1 MDDLKAALERMQIVL
16 KEKQQKENTL
26 STSSHGLAKSAGSL
40 TIQQGSSQPERVNT
54 SGQKKQSDKPL
65 SPGDLPI
72 SDCKESQQKVSAVL
86 FKCFNSLKVY
96 GKEPEQLKD
105 TVDVFLMVLGK
116 YSYNQFQTAIS
127 KYLSRNSDMP
137 TPADIVNIIDPPQEE
152 LSSAMFI
159 QIMRDCTIGGKL
171 LWGDEKRYVDEFK
184 RREMAKVRGG
194 SDVLRDCESEL
205 ARLSYEH
212 NKPDGGYE

>member
-1 MDDLKAALERMQIVL
+1 MEPLNEALERMRIAL
-16 KEKQQKENTL
+16 EEKNQNISLTSQHS
-26 STSSHGLAKSAGSL
+26 STSAGGNL
-40 TIQQGSSQPERVNT
+40 TIQQDNKHPEVVST
-54 SGQKKQSDKPL
+54 SEQKKQSDKPL

-72 SDCKESQQKVSAVL
+72 SDCKESQQKVSAIL

-116 YSYNQFQTAIS
+116 YSYNQFQNAMS
-127 KYLSRNSDMP
+127 KYLSRKADMP

-194 SDVLRDCESEL
+194 SDVLHDCESEL